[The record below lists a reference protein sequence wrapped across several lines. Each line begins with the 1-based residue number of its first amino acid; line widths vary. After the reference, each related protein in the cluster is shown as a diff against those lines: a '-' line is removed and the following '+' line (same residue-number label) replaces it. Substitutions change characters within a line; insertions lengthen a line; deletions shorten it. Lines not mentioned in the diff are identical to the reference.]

1 MPLPGEPLTV
11 RLAGLFVYPVKACA
25 GLALERADLE
35 ERGLADD
42 RRWMVVDPS
51 GRALTQRD
59 EPRLALVRPRLAQGG
74 PWLAAQGAGEVRLEA
89 GAERAECQVWSSR
102 VDLALAREPA
112 SRWLAALLGRP
123 VRLAHLDAAAR
134 RNVRAIEGG
143 PALEVSL
150 ADELPLLVAAVES
163 LDALNARLARAVPM
177 DRFRPNLVL
186 EGAPAFAEDGW
197 RRVALGAVELELL
210 KPAGRCAVVCVD
222 QTRGE
227 RDPDGEPLRALAAFR
242 RAPPRPQ
249 ADPGGVYFGVRAAP
263 ATTGALCRGDAL
275 RVLARW

>member
-1 MPLPGEPLTV
+1 MPLPGEPLTA

-25 GLALERADLE
+25 GLALEGAALE

-42 RRWMVVDPS
+42 RRWMVVEPG

-59 EPRLALVRPRLAQGG
+59 DPRLALVRTRLADGL
-74 PWLAAQGAGEVRLEA
+74 WLAAEGAGEVRVLA
-89 GAERAECQVWSSR
+89 GSERAECAVWSSR
-102 VDLALAREPA
+102 VDLALARAPA
-112 SRWLAALLGRP
+112 SRWLSEFLGRP
-123 VRLAHLDAAAR
+123 VRLAHLDATAHR
-134 RNVRAIEGG
+134 QVRAIAEG
-143 PALEVSL
+143 PAVEVSL

-163 LDALNARLARAVPM
+163 LAALNARLARAVPM

-186 EGAPAFAEDGW
+186 EGAPAFAEDEW
-197 RRVALGAVELELL
+197 RRVALGAVELELQ

-222 QTRGE
+222 QARGE

-263 ATTGALCRGDAL
+263 VTTGALRRGDAL